1 VFNQLTKGLFAA
13 VLVASGLLG
22 ATAFAAGAT
31 TPVSALT
38 GYDVS
43 YPQCGATLPTSTG
56 LGIVGV
62 NDGHPFS
69 ANPCLSGELRWAE
82 TTVSGA
88 PAFYMNTGNPGP
100 SYSSNWPTN
109 QQSPRVCH
117 GANSPACSYDFGWN
131 TARISFTNAV
141 NAETADGSLSAASS
155 ARVAHWWLDVET
167 GNTWETLEPGYG
179 KTATSKANDQQM
191 LEGSI
196 ASLTNIGVTSI
207 GAYSTPSQWHT
218 ITGGTDST
226 FPAVPVWVPG
236 YATLSSAQVACTSP
250 SFTGGRV
257 AMIQYPSNGLDGDY
271 VCGLLSSPAAA
282 SVAAAG
288 SSTFTDQ
295 LVVSGNDGAVTYVQ
309 TTGAP
314 ALTVSSTGLV
324 ATSGALAAG
333 SYTATGTTSDTNG
346 DNGTFVFTLTVG
358 TIEQASPVSSSVK
371 APNSSTFTDQLVV
384 SGNDGAVTYV
394 QTTGAPALTVS
405 ASGLVTTSGALAVG
419 SYTASGTTSDPN
431 GDIGTFAFALVVGA
445 ITQNAPTSNSVVTT
459 ALSAFTDQLSVSHND
474 GAVTFAQTSGTANL
488 TVSASG
494 LVTPGATLAFGT
506 YVARGSTSDTHGDAG
521 TFTYRLQVTHP
532 APPPSFAAPGPI
544 HVAGYAVAGRSV
556 TLSVVGAGFYGRP
569 SVASHRGTTALV
581 TRDSGTLLSLRV
593 TVKPGSPN
601 GVFTFTITLANGQ
614 SRRVK
619 YNQR

>member
-1 VFNQLTKGLFAA
+1 MFNQLTKGLFAA

-314 ALTVSSTGLV
+314 ALTVS
-324 ATSGALAAG
+324 
-333 SYTATGTTSDTNG
+333 
-346 DNGTFVFTLTVG
+346 
-358 TIEQASPVSSSVK
+358 
-371 APNSSTFTDQLVV
+371 
-384 SGNDGAVTYV
+384 
-394 QTTGAPALTVS
+394 